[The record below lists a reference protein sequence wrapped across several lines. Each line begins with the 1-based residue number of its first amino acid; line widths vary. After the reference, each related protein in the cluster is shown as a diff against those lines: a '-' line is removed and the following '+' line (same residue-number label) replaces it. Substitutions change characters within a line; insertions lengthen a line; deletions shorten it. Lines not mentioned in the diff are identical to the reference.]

1 MRKPSVK
8 MGAELNLNRLGQT
21 AEMQSG
27 PVKFLQTML
36 QILCRQFWRFCSP
49 KQTALISCKNW
60 DRRNSVPPGTGCRNA
75 VWTGK
80 VLADN
85 VAKFVQTNFGD
96 FALQNKLHKTL

>member
-1 MRKPSVK
+1 VK
-8 MGAELNLNRLGQT
+8 TGTEEILYHLGQA

-27 PVKFLQTML
+27 PVKFLQTTL

-96 FALQNKLHKTL
+96 FALQNKLHKAW